1 MFHYFRGSKKFGK
14 EGEEGVSKFP
24 AKIFLSD
31 SAESF
36 HRGILWCLISF
47 GDRRSLWIRH
57 EEGGVSKFSVEF
69 FCLTVPENFVREPFS
84 VSLFSGIEK
93 FFALEG

>member
-1 MFHYFRGSKKFGK
+1 MFHYFRGSKKFGL

-24 AKIFLSD
+24 AEIFLSG

-47 GDRRSLWIRH
+47 GYRKSFNKRGR
-57 EEGGVSKFSVEF
+57 GVSKFSVEKMLSHSAKSF
-69 FCLTVPENFVREPFS
+69 HR
-84 VSLFSGIEK
+84 GI
-93 FFALEG
+93 L